1 MPDEKPSESV
11 PPPSMPPPSMSP
23 SSLLPA
29 AKDNRVLAPAW
40 FFFLFITTI
49 AGLAYTL
56 KPFVADLVL
65 AFVLV
70 GLFNGT
76 FDRIRAKIGG
86 RGWLAS
92 AATTSWIM
100 LVVAVPVAAVGYLLA
115 IEAFAAFDAT
125 RHALSSPTQAMALI
139 ERGRA
144 GLAALGVHVRPEH
157 VAQFTLDSAGYARD
171 FLVQQVSLLVNN
183 ALAVTFHFTIV
194 MVIVFYL
201 FVDGPRLKRFLFDLS
216 PLPENEEE
224 LLVSKF
230 VEVSKGILIGNGI
243 GSVLQGVLGGVGMW
257 VAGVPAPLLWGVI
270 MTLLAFLGVLGVSF
284 VCVPATIYLAL
295 TGSTGAA
302 IGFFLYC
309 MAQAT
314 IVENVIKTRLIGTQT
329 RMHDLLVFLSV
340 VGGLFGFGLL
350 GLLYGPIIAIL
361 FLTFT
366 ELYRRTYRH
375 AVAER
380 FARVV

>member
-1 MPDEKPSESV
+1 MPDEKPSESA
-11 PPPSMPPPSMSP
+11 PPPSMPPSSMSP

-125 RHALSSPTQAMALI
+125 RQALSSPTQAMALI
-139 ERGRA
+139 ERARV
-144 GLAALGVHVRPEH
+144 GLASLGVHVRPEH

-216 PLPENEEE
+216 PLPDDEEE
-224 LLVSKF
+224 LLVRKF

-243 GSVLQGVLGGVGMW
+243 GSVLQGVLGGIGMW

-295 TGSTGAA
+295 TGSPAAA

-309 MAQAT
+309 MGQAT

-340 VGGLFGFGLL
+340 VGGLFGFGIL

>member
-1 MPDEKPSESV
+1 MTDEKPSESV
-11 PPPSMPPPSMSP
+11 PPPSMPPSSMAP

-76 FDRIRAKIGG
+76 FDRIRGHLGG

-100 LVVAVPVAAVGYLLA
+100 LVVAVPVALVGYLLA

-125 RHALSSPTQAMALI
+125 RNALSSPTQAMALI
-139 ERGRA
+139 GRA
-144 GLAALGVHVRPEH
+144 REGLASLGVHVRQEH

-171 FLVQQVSLLVNN
+171 VLVQQVSLLVNN

-224 LLVSKF
+224 LLVRKF

-243 GSVLQGVLGGVGMW
+243 GSVLQGVLGGIGMW

-284 VCVPATIYLAL
+284 VCVPAAIYLAL
-295 TGSTGAA
+295 TGSPAA
-302 IGFFLYC
+302 GIGFFLYC
-309 MAQAT
+309 MGQAT

-361 FLTFT
+361 FLTFA

-380 FARVV
+380 FARV

>member
-1 MPDEKPSESV
+1 MSDETPSESV
-11 PPPSMPPPSMSP
+11 PPPSMPPSSMAP

-76 FDRIRAKIGG
+76 FDRIRGRIGG

-115 IEAFAAFDAT
+115 METFAAFDAT

-139 ERGRA
+139 GRA
-144 GLAALGVHVRPEH
+144 RQGLASLGIHVRQEH

-183 ALAVTFHFTIV
+183 ALTVVFHFTIV

-224 LLVSKF
+224 LLVRKF

-257 VAGVPAPLLWGVI
+257 VVGVPGPLLWGVI

-295 TGSTGAA
+295 TGSPGVA

-309 MAQAT
+309 MGQAT

-340 VGGLFGFGLL
+340 VGGLLGFGLI

-361 FLTFT
+361 FLTFA

-380 FARVV
+380 FARV